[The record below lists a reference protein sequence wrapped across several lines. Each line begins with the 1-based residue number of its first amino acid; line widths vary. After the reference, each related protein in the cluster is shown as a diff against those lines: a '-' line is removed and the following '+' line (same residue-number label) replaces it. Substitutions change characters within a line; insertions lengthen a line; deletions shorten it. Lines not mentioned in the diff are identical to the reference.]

1 MTLLERC
8 PHFRDVLREGFHC
21 NLAHQCDINYL
32 WILQLQMDLV
42 QDCREWADCGSELS
56 EEEGRGREKRNRGR
70 ENRLHVYNITALC
83 YLNSQFGSKS
93 CAHTTMLYVILNC
106 KLNYSCSRL
115 PKNVLLVLNENV
127 PQEDRNSSLVS

>member
-1 MTLLERC
+1 MYI
-8 PHFRDVLREGFHC
+8 H
-21 NLAHQCDINYL
+21 
-32 WILQLQMDLV
+32 M
-42 QDCREWADCGSELS
+42 
-56 EEEGRGREKRNRGR
+56 
-70 ENRLHVYNITALC
+70 ALC